1 MATHPQRQ
9 DWYRLGPRNQIMPYT
24 VTAQGSAPNSGTYR
38 GEFSTR
44 DKALAKA
51 RTLQRTGIL
60 VRVMDPNGFY
70 LPVEDQF
77 PHA

>member
-1 MATHPQRQ
+1 
-9 DWYRLGPRNQIMPYT
+9 MPYT

-44 DKALAKA
+44 DKALVKA
-51 RTLQRTGIL
+51 RALRRTGSL

-70 LPVEDQF
+70 LAIDDEIPG
-77 PHA
+77 A